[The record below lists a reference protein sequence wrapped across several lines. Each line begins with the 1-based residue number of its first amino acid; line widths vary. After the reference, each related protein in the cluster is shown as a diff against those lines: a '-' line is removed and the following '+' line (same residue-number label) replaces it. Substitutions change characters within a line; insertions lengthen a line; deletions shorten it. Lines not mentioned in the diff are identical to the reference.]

1 MTDRAPTAA
10 TSPSNG
16 AFTIQAGAFRD
27 AGRARSRADEI
38 ADRAR
43 ELGLG
48 SPAVRT
54 KRTTAGVE
62 MWVVQVGRFPDRA
75 SAEKVKSRLGSVNL
89 SVERALA
96 GS

>member
-1 MTDRAPTAA
+1 
-10 TSPSNG
+10 
-16 AFTIQAGAFRD
+16 
-27 AGRARSRADEI
+27 
-38 ADRAR
+38 
-43 ELGLG
+43 
-48 SPAVRT
+48 
-54 KRTTAGVE
+54 